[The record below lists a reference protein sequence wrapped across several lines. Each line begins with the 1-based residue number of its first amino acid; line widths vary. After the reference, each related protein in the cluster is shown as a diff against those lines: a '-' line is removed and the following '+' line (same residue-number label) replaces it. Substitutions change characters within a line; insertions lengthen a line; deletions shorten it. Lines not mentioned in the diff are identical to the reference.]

1 MHTFKH
7 MMQLGGIAAGLLTV
21 VACDYS
27 GDFLFPES
35 AEEVDTVI
43 DLGEI
48 DVAVVTSADDAAAAA
63 IYGQVSAT
71 GDATQ
76 SGVTYTFT
84 GTGGDV
90 CVWVDPEFLTWNQ
103 SVASRGRVN
112 RWAYPDNLNDD
123 GDLDVQVGLAI
134 YYNGSPGEA
143 IGDFAIRYE
152 DSLGN
157 PIEIELNECVI
168 PSMQASANGHSGRGS
183 VESCTISN
191 TQPGVS
197 YVVKMSAWSTPLDD
211 DRLGYGLLLADGSC
225 RGLRTALSIDE
236 DTADYECVVPGEAID
251 WEVANGPGP
260 WFGISEVP
268 TVAGALAFE
277 QAYCTGERLD
287 ELCAIEADEKDC
299 SVEACFCG
307 DPTDTPSGGQF

>member
-1 MHTFKH
+1 MSTFKH
-7 MMQLGGIAAGLLTV
+7 MMQLGGVAAGLLTV

-27 GDFLFPES
+27 GDFLFPEP
-35 AEEVDTVI
+35 ADEVGAVI

-48 DVAVVTSADDAAAAA
+48 PIATVDSAEDAAAAA
-63 IYGQVSAT
+63 IYGQVGAT
-71 GDATQ
+71 GDATEA
-76 SGVTYTFT
+76 GVTYTFT

-103 SVASRGRVN
+103 SVAARGRVN
-112 RWAYPDNLNDD
+112 RWAYPDNLDDD
-123 GDLDVQVGLAI
+123 GDLDLEVGLAI

-157 PIEIELNECVI
+157 PIAIELNECVI
-168 PSMQASANGHSGRGS
+168 PSQLDDANGHSGRGS
-183 VESCTISN
+183 VEACTISN

-197 YVVKMSAWSTPLDD
+197 YVVKMSAWSTPLND

-251 WEVANGPGP
+251 WEAANGPGP

-268 TVAGALAFE
+268 TVAGALSFE
-277 QAYCTGERLD
+277 QAYCNGDRLD
-287 ELCAIEADEKDC
+287 ELCEVEADEKDC
-299 SVEACFCG
+299 ATEHCFCG
-307 DPTDTPSGGQF
+307 DPTDTPTAGQF